1 MERTRCTEALMDCTL
16 TARIVAIGAS
26 GSQGLEDL
34 RNLLAI
40 WPVTMNAV
48 IAAVLHRPCDQQS
61 FLREVLQKKSRVPIA
76 VAGDGDPLYRGVCYI
91 GKPDRPITVGAGRR
105 AVLLDG
111 AGNRFRN
118 RTIGL
123 LFKSVAHEAG
133 AAAVGV
139 ILSGALDDG
148 SRGLAAMHDV
158 GGTTMVLDPDDK
170 PRGMQRNAIDY
181 DGPISFVGNLP
192 ELARA
197 LSSLATA
204 DTVAR

>member
-1 MERTRCTEALMDCTL
+1 MDCTL

-40 WPVTMNAV
+40 WPVEMNAV
-48 IAAVLHRPCDQQS
+48 IVVVLHRPSDQQS
-61 FLREVLQKKSRVPIA
+61 FLSEVLQKRSRVPVV
-76 VAGDGDPLYRGVCYI
+76 VADDGNPLHRGVCYM
-91 GKPDRPITVGAGRR
+91 GKPNRPITLGSGRR
-105 AVLLDG
+105 AVLVDG

-118 RTIGL
+118 RTIDL

-148 SRGLAAMHDV
+148 SRGLAAIHDA
-158 GGTTMVLDPDDK
+158 GGITMVLDPDDK